1 MHEAIV
7 FYFVPLIIN
16 DFFKQLNSRDDLP
29 CPSPSRPSPS
39 TPPPA
44 AGSQSAFRPVD
55 YAAPG
60 VTLSSQKVRRTGRSS
75 PLEREFQDD
84 LHSAG
89 FGKPRPDRHPARR
102 FFKRKL
108 QASLCSQEYGNGAA
122 RAAPSLVVGTRGVG
136 GQRPR
141 GCLGT
146 GTAHRGAP
154 RRFSSTGCRSRS
166 PAAGEQN

>member
-1 MHEAIV
+1 MT
-7 FYFVPLIIN
+7 
-16 DFFKQLNSRDDLP
+16 
-29 CPSPSRPSPS
+29 CPAHPPRAPA
-39 TPPPA
+39 PPPRPPQPA
-44 AGSQSAFRPVD
+44 HNQLFRPVD

-75 PLEREFQDD
+75 LEREFQDD

-166 PAAGEQN
+166 PEAGEQN